1 MLNEYKKKNIVSA
14 EYDVIDSHHNRCKSI
29 TISPHS
35 GLLSINLVLR
45 SYSSSIMES
54 LMDAEVEFL
63 FSIQEFLKIFII

>member
-1 MLNEYKKKNIVSA
+1 MLNEYKKYIVSA
-14 EYDVIDSHHNRCKSI
+14 EYDVIDSHHNRCESI

-35 GLLSINLVLR
+35 GLLFINLVLR

-63 FSIQEFLKIFII
+63 FSIQ